1 MSFFIH
7 SYILFAY
14 AYGHTWLLFKCGNNK
29 NNCIKKTEKGEKI
42 KDFNKHVSW
51 QVAEK
56 RIKRGKEISNVV
68 LNISEFL
75 ASILKS
81 KKAAFRAN

>member
-1 MSFFIH
+1 MHMDIRDCFLSAATTKI
-7 SYILFAY
+7 IAQ
-14 AYGHTWLLFKCGNNK
+14 
-29 NNCIKKTEKGEKI
+29 KKPEKGKKI

-56 RIKRGKEISNVV
+56 RIKRGKGISNVV
-68 LNISEFL
+68 LNILEFL